1 MTQNNIIQLPT
12 KESIL
17 AELEGLINECEK
29 LEKLGKEIQDLKAQQ
44 GQRGNHS
51 VQHKGVKHHDQS

>member
-12 KESIL
+12 KETIL

-29 LEKLGKEIQDLKAQQ
+29 LEKLEQEIQDLKA
-44 GQRGNHS
+44 RNKAS
-51 VQHKGVKHHDQS
+51 AEIIPFNTRE